1 MKVEKGE
8 FARVFSILMP
18 APVNENKS
26 CTKVANT
33 EKSFVNIWGIFPD
46 ERINWKQQKKHR
58 VNDKIAIKILE
69 L

>member
-1 MKVEKGE
+1 
-8 FARVFSILMP
+8 MP

-46 ERINWKQQKKHR
+46 ERINWKQHR